1 MERLLQKLAVA
12 SERQGD
18 EEHRTGVYMK
28 VHEDSSTVST
38 QYFTDAVEFP
48 KKSSVFGVGIIGCGL
63 IGQKRAK
70 ALGTGGRLVAC
81 ADKDLTRAQALAGSS
96 AKAYE
101 DYKALLAL
109 PEVDI
114 VVIATLHDS
123 LAEITY
129 AAIEAGKHVLVEKP
143 AARCAAELE
152 KIRHILYSQQLDFR
166 QGANE
171 RAAGVYEVVNEDGE
185 RVCNKA
191 ENSSAKSIQEVPV
204 QVRVGFNHRYHR
216 AIRKAKSL
224 VDEGA
229 LGDLMFIRA
238 RYGHGGRIGYD
249 KEWRSD
255 LQLSGG
261 GELIDQGP
269 HVIDLSRWFL
279 GDFTEIAGSAHTYY
293 WDMPVDDN
301 AFLLLKTKTAKTA
314 FLHVSCTEW
323 KNLFSMEIYG
333 KQGKLHISG
342 LGGSYGTESLTWY
355 HMLPEMGPPETTMWE
370 YPMADDSWAQ
380 EIAAFYEDIR
390 LSRPAQPGIEDAYA
404 ALQVIDRIYGK

>member
-1 MERLLQKLAVA
+1 MMR
-12 SERQGD
+12 
-18 EEHRTGVYMK
+18 
-28 VHEDSSTVST
+28 
-38 QYFTDAVEFP
+38 
-48 KKSSVFGVGIIGCGL
+48 VFGVGIIGCGL

-96 AKAYE
+96 AKAYQ

-152 KIRHILYSQQLDFR
+152 KIRHIL
-166 QGANE
+166 
-171 RAAGVYEVVNEDGE
+171 
-185 RVCNKA
+185 
-191 ENSSAKSIQEVPV
+191 QEAPV

-255 LQLSGG
+255 PQLSGG

-279 GDFTEIAGSAHTYY
+279 GDFTEVAGSAHTYY

-301 AFLLLKTKTAKTA
+301 AFLLLKTKTAQTA

-333 KQGKLHISG
+333 KKGKLHISG

-390 LSRPAQPGIEDAYA
+390 LSRPVQPGIEDAYA
-404 ALQVIDRIYGK
+404 ALQVIDRIYGKNN